1 MINQKYSSLILVMG
15 IFSNKILSNSLW
27 MMLEKFLGIF
37 GLIFVNSYM
46 AKYIGPEN
54 FGKLAFATSIFLFV
68 QTFSWFGAQN
78 VLFKR
83 LSENVKSGL
92 KLAITTQNIRRG
104 LFFCASFIALI
115 YLWYS
120 SDTLTF
126 VFGLGNCIASYFVV
140 SDIYTI
146 YNNSQL
152 TSIVNALSNIVG
164 LILALITR
172 FFLVFFEASAYTMIF
187 PIIILAFLPYLIR
200 RLYFYKKNKEN
211 YEVFNPKKYNKYMF
225 LTGGSL
231 VLSTFSIVLYT
242 QISNIFLAKYTSFTE
257 LAIYNVA
264 MTLGSAWSFIT
275 NALIMSYF
283 PKIYSTLD
291 RDKESKYLQQIQII
305 IIAISVCVYMGV
317 TLLGEWV
324 IKLLYGNNYLP
335 SSKILTYIVIGTM
348 LSALGTISYRYMLK
362 FNAYKYLSVKM
373 FVVCIFSIPTSYF
386 LIQKHGV
393 LGAAYC
399 FILIELFSLTIANY
413 FFKNGFIMKTH
424 LDIFSLRKN

>member
-1 MINQKYSSLILVMG
+1 MG

-78 VLFKR
+78 ILFKR
-83 LSENVKSGL
+83 LSENVKSGI
-92 KLAITTQNIRRG
+92 KLSIKTQNMRRG

-115 YLWYS
+115 YLWFS

-187 PIIILAFLPYLIR
+187 PIIILALSSYLIR
-200 RLYFYKKNKEN
+200 KIYFYKKNKEKYVTLN
-211 YEVFNPKKYNKYMF
+211 SRKYNKYMF

-231 VLSTFSIVLYT
+231 VVSTLSIVIYT
-242 QISNIFLAKYTSFTE
+242 QISNIFLAKYVSFSQ

-283 PKIYSTLD
+283 PKIYSTVD
-291 RDKESKYLQQIQII
+291 INKESKYLRQIQII
-305 IIAISVCVYMGV
+305 VIAISACVYLGV
-317 TLLGEWV
+317 ILLGKWV
-324 IKLLYGNNYLP
+324 VDLLYGDDYL
-335 SSKILTYIVIGTM
+335 SSVELLPYIVAGTM
-348 LSALGTISYRYMLK
+348 LSTLGTISYRYMLK

-373 FVVCIFSIPTSYF
+373 LVLCIFSMPISYF
-386 LIQKHGV
+386 LIQKYGV
-393 LGAAYC
+393 LGATYC
-399 FILIELFSLTIANY
+399 FILIELFSLTVANY

-424 LDIFSLRKN
+424 LGIFSLRKN

>member
-1 MINQKYSSLILVMG
+1 MG

-68 QTFSWFGAQN
+68 QTFSWFGGQN

-83 LSENVKSGL
+83 LSENVKSGI
-92 KLAITTQNIRRG
+92 KLAIKTQNMRRG

-115 YLWYS
+115 YLWFS

-187 PIIILAFLPYLIR
+187 PIIILALSPYLIR
-200 RLYFYKKNKEN
+200 KVYFYKKNKEKYVMLN
-211 YEVFNPKKYNKYMF
+211 SRKYNKYMF
-225 LTGGSL
+225 LTGGGL
-231 VLSTFSIVLYT
+231 VVSTLSIVIYT
-242 QISNIFLAKYTSFTE
+242 QISNIFLAKYVSFSQ

-264 MTLGSAWSFIT
+264 MTLGSAWGFI
-275 NALIMSYF
+275 NIALITSYF
-283 PKIYSTLD
+283 SKIYATQQDNIQSI
-291 RDKESKYLQQIQII
+291 YLRQIHLIVMTI
-305 IIAISVCVYMGV
+305 SIIAFAGV
-317 TLLGEWV
+317 MFVGPWV
-324 IKLLYGNNYLP
+324 VELLYGKEYLESAKLLP
-335 SSKILTYIVIGTM
+335 FIVVATLFSGM
-348 LSALGTISYRYMLK
+348 GTISYRYMLK
-362 FNAYKYLSVKM
+362 FDAYKYLSIKM
-373 FVVCIFSIPTSYF
+373 LIVCIFSILISYF
-386 LIQKHGV
+386 FIKYYGIM
-393 LGAAYC
+393 GAAFC
-399 FILIELFSLTIANY
+399 FVLMEFISLTIANY
-413 FFKNGFIMKTH
+413 LFRNGLILKMH
-424 LDIFSLRKN
+424 LNIISGKFL